1 VGTVG
6 AFVTPSYGRSGNTP
20 TSDEGRTTMTGKGK
34 HALVAALAVV
44 AFAVSGV
51 AYAITLEP
59 GSSQL
64 LDASSRAALAERL
77 NIHHDGVDL
86 QTANPNDAFDVV
98 FQKIKYPAH
107 SSSPWHSHPGFVLVL
122 VQSGT
127 VTHLDE
133 CEATTYSAGQAFHE
147 AGGVGTIE
155 NTTDDDAIL
164 YAAFVVPKGAP
175 LKDTNVT
182 APSC

>member
-1 VGTVG
+1 
-6 AFVTPSYGRSGNTP
+6 
-20 TSDEGRTTMTGKGK
+20 MIGKGK
-34 HALVAALAVV
+34 SVLLA
-44 AFAVSGV
+44 AFAVAAFALCGV

-64 LDASSRAALAERL
+64 LDTSSRAALAERL
-77 NIHHDGVDL
+77 NVHHDGLDL
-86 QTANPNDAFDVV
+86 QTANPNDEFEVV
-98 FQKIKYPAH
+98 FQKIKYPPH
-107 SSSPWHSHPGFVLVL
+107 SSSPWHTHPGFVLVL

-127 VTHLDE
+127 VTHLDG
-133 CEATTYSAGQAFHE
+133 CDSTTYSAGQAFHE
-147 AGGVGTIE
+147 AGGVGTVE
-155 NTTDDDAIL
+155 NTTDQDAIL

>member
-1 VGTVG
+1 MLHSRKRLL
-6 AFVTPSYGRSGNTP
+6 AAAVT
-20 TSDEGRTTMTGKGK
+20 
-34 HALVAALAVV
+34 AAALAG
-44 AFAVSGV
+44 SGA
-51 AYAITLEP
+51 AYALTLEP

-64 LDASSRAALAERL
+64 LEGSVRASLAERL
-77 NIHHDGVDL
+77 NVHHDGLKL
-86 QTANPNDAFDVV
+86 QTADPNDDFDVV

-107 SSSPWHSHPGFVLVL
+107 SSSPWHTHPGFVMVL

-127 VTHLDE
+127 VVHLDD
-133 CEATTYSAGQAFHE
+133 CEATTYTAGQAFHE

-155 NTTDDDAIL
+155 NTSDTDAIL

-182 APSC
+182 PPTC